1 MFIEFSKNIGLE
13 GQGGGFFLKEA
24 KDKEGKAKEGCC
36 HVEEVKKRRIL
47 GELSWVSLN
56 VKMSFYENNEGIG

>member
-1 MFIEFSKNIGLE
+1 MFIEFSKNIGSE

-36 HVEEVKKRRIL
+36 YVKEAKK
-47 GELSWVSLN
+47 GG
-56 VKMSFYENNEGIG
+56 F